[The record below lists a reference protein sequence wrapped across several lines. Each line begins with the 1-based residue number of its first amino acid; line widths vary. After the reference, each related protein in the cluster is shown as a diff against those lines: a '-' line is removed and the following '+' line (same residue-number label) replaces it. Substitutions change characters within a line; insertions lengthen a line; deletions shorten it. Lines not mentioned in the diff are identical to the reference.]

1 MENLSL
7 LKNKKI
13 LIVAAHPDDEIL
25 GCGGTII
32 KYKKFSEIEVMFMT
46 DGVSSRG
53 KDKLK
58 ALKRKEESLKLFKFL
73 KLKKPTFLNFPDNK
87 MDSIPM
93 LKIVKQI
100 EKKIKNFKP
109 NVIIT
114 HFSHCL
120 NIDHKK
126 TFEAVM
132 TASRPIKNTNIK
144 TILSFEI
151 LSSTEWSQNFKD
163 NFNPNFFIDI
173 SNLITKKINALKF
186 YKSEIKK
193 FPHSRSFKG
202 VESLA
207 KLRGISCGCK
217 NAEAFYLVRHIED

>member
-1 MENLSL
+1 MSNSKQKNVFGEPLELCSKEPLTGWYRDGCCNTDKDDKGFHTVCAKVTDEFL
-7 LKNKKI
+7 LWAKNAGND
-13 LIVAAHPDDEIL
+13 LITPHPEFGFPGLKDGDQWCVCATWFVRAVEAGK
-25 GCGGTII
+25 GCPI
-32 KYKKFSEIEVMFMT
+32 Y
-46 DGVSSRG
+46 
-53 KDKLK
+53 
-58 ALKRKEESLKLFKFL
+58 LKR
-73 KLKKPTFLNFPDNK
+73 
-87 MDSIPM
+87 
-93 LKIVKQI
+93 
-100 EKKIKNFKP
+100 
-109 NVIIT
+109 
-114 HFSHCL
+114 
-120 NIDHKK
+120 
-126 TFEAVM
+126 
-132 TASRPIKNTNIK
+132 TNIK